1 MASNNLKETYMALRK
16 AINMSG
22 QGLDDDILEIMPD
35 SMLEPIIKRMEAMLD
50 TPPTKHN
57 MGGIVSLDQLM
68 RPLGVM

>member
-22 QGLDDDILEIMPD
+22 QGFDDDVLEIMPD

-50 TPPTKHN
+50 TSPTKHN
-57 MGGIVSLDQLM
+57 MGGIVSLDQLI